1 MRVALHVFQLRYAL
15 SKSVYSARGRKKI
28 ARKMT
33 PVTMTMGKGAVVSV
47 LSCMLHPSEHTK
59 AVFLIVQKNHG
70 LENAVVIRQQPVKIN
85 RKDQLALIL
94 THFDFA
100 HDGEHIELYAEK
112 SYCLLIAQGDPDYF
126 FEFGPM
132 ENLVVAGED
141 EILPEEISVFRAPWY
156 H

>member
-1 MRVALHVFQLRYAL
+1 MA
-15 SKSVYSARGRKKI
+15 
-28 ARKMT
+28 
-33 PVTMTMGKGAVVSV
+33 PVKPTMGKGAVISV
-47 LSCMLHPSEHTK
+47 LSCNIHPSAHIRAMWPNPLK
-59 AVFLIVQKNHG
+59 GHR
-70 LENAVVIRQQPVKIN
+70 LENAVVVRQEVKKMKQREN
-85 RKDQLALIL
+85 MTLIF

>member
-1 MRVALHVFQLRYAL
+1 M
-15 SKSVYSARGRKKI
+15 
-28 ARKMT
+28 
-33 PVTMTMGKGAVVSV
+33 MTMGKGAVVLV

-100 HDGEHIELYAEK
+100 HDGEHIELYAENC
-112 SYCLLIAQGDPDYF
+112 YCVLIEQGDPDF
-126 FEFGPM
+126 F
-132 ENLVVAGED
+132 LYQ
-141 EILPEEISVFRAPWY
+141 WTY
-156 H
+156 W